1 MAMARGLIGTH
12 CAWDDTTALIRISE
26 QNDVVSRS
34 TIARS
39 NRASGREQCLS
50 LQKSCEINLGI
61 AVQEV
66 GPLGPA
72 FSVVEKEP
80 LGPEASGAEARP
92 PKDQNHR
99 DKFQLITL
107 PGIDPRAP

>member
-1 MAMARGLIGTH
+1 MALARGSIGMH
-12 CAWDDTTALIRISE
+12 CAWDDTTALIGISE

-39 NRASGREQCLS
+39 NRANRREQCLS

-61 AVQEV
+61 AIQEV

-72 FSVVEKEP
+72 FSVVEKRA
-80 LGPEASGAEARP
+80 LRP
-92 PKDQNHR
+92 
-99 DKFQLITL
+99 
-107 PGIDPRAP
+107 